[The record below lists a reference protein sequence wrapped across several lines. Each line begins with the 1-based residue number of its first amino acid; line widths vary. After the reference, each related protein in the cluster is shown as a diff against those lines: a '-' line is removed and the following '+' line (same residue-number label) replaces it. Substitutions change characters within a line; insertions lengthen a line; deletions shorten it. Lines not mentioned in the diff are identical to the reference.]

1 MFSLRVSRIFIFN
14 TLETLKGV
22 ITGGYFSGGEI
33 ISSLE
38 MSLSFINSSKV
49 MRISL
54 FLKLVVKFSGAL
66 RKITGAIVS
75 RSPPLGLPFFAQSVK
90 ESKKR
95 NTMGMY
101 KRRYVFEWC
110 CCCIVPNKNRKSF
123 IVTLSKK

>member
-1 MFSLRVSRIFIFN
+1 MLFLRVSRIFIFN
-14 TLETLKGV
+14 TLETLNGV
-22 ITGGYFSGGEI
+22 IIGAYFSGGEI

-38 MSLSFINSSKV
+38 ISLSFINSSKV
-49 MRISL
+49 IRISL

-90 ESKKR
+90 ESRKR

-123 IVTLSKK
+123 IVTLFKK